1 MFGLPESKTKSVKL
15 RPLLPNSVWRVVK
28 LLVGAGMSAKA
39 SEELEIVPSLRPVG
53 TFQNGPPCFNSKHN
67 IEHVNN

>member
-1 MFGLPESKTKSVKL
+1 MTFSLPESKTKSVKS
-15 RPLLPNSVWRVVK
+15 RPFLANSVWRVVK

-53 TFQNGPPCFNSKHN
+53 TFQKGPPCGKTLHRTSK
-67 IEHVNN
+67 